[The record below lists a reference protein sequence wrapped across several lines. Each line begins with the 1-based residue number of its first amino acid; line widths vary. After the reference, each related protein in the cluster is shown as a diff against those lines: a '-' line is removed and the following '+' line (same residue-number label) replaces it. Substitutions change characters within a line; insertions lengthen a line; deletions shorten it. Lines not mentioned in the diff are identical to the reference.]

1 MSENLDIKN
10 ENKNKFTL
18 FLKDNFKKIIIVI
31 IITIIIFSFFIFF
44 KISGENKDKLI
55 SEKYIQAGIYLTQNK
70 KVESKKLFEEIIY
83 EKNKFY
89 SVLALNTI
97 LEKKLENNKNK
108 IIEYFE
114 IIEKLNYSS
123 EKKDLI
129 NLKKALY
136 LINNSEED
144 EGKKLLNRIIDSNSK
159 LKNIAEEINKQ

>member
-10 ENKNKFTL
+10 ENKNKFFL
-18 FLKDNFKKIIIVI
+18 FLKDNLKKIIILI
-31 IITIIIFSFFIFF
+31 ILTIIIFSLFIFL

-55 SEKYIQAGIYLTQNK
+55 SEKYIQAGIYLSKNK
-70 KVESKKLFEEIIY
+70 KIESKKLFEEIIY
-83 EKNKFY
+83 DKNKFY

-97 LEKKLENNKNK
+97 LEKKLENNKDK
-108 IIEYFE
+108 IMEYFE
-114 IIEKLNYSS
+114 IIEKLNYSN

>member
-10 ENKNKFTL
+10 ENKDKFSL
-18 FLKDNFKKIIIVI
+18 FFKNNLKKIIILI

-55 SEKYIQAGIYLTQNK
+55 SEKYIQAGIYLSKNK
-70 KVESKKLFEEIIY
+70 KIESKKLFEEIIY
-83 EKNKFY
+83 DKNKFY

-97 LEKKLENNKNK
+97 LEKKLESNKNK
-108 IIEYFE
+108 IMEYFE
-114 IIEKLNYSS
+114 VIEKLNYSN

-136 LINNSEED
+136 LIDNFEED
-144 EGKKLLNRIIDSNSK
+144 EGKKLLKRIIDSNSK
-159 LKNIAEEINKQ
+159 LKNIAEEINK

>member
-10 ENKNKFTL
+10 ENKDKFSL
-18 FLKDNFKKIIIVI
+18 FFKNNLKKIIILI

-97 LEKKLENNKNK
+97 LEKKLESNKNK
-108 IIEYFE
+108 IMEYFE
-114 IIEKLNYSS
+114 VIEKLNYSN

-136 LINNSEED
+136 LIDNFEED
-144 EGKKLLNRIIDSNSK
+144 EGKKLLKRIIDSNSK
-159 LKNIAEEINKQ
+159 LKNIAEEINK

>member
-144 EGKKLLNRIIDSNSK
+144 EGKKLLNKIIDSDSK

>member
-97 LEKKLENNKNK
+97 LEKKLENNKDK
-108 IIEYFE
+108 IMEYFE
-114 IIEKLNYSS
+114 IIEKLNYSN

-159 LKNIAEEINKQ
+159 LKNIAEEINK

>member
-10 ENKNKFTL
+10 ENKNKFFL
-18 FLKDNFKKIIIVI
+18 FLKDNLKKIIILI
-31 IITIIIFSFFIFF
+31 ILIIIIFSFFIFL

-55 SEKYIQAGIYLTQNK
+55 SEKYIQAGIYLSKNK
-70 KVESKKLFEEIIY
+70 KIESKKLFEEIIY
-83 EKNKFY
+83 DKNKFY

-97 LEKKLENNKNK
+97 LEKKLENNKDK
-108 IIEYFE
+108 IMEYFE
-114 IIEKLNYSS
+114 IIEKLNYSN

>member
-10 ENKNKFTL
+10 ENKNKFFL
-18 FLKDNFKKIIIVI
+18 FLKDNLKKIIILI
-31 IITIIIFSFFIFF
+31 ILIIIIFSFFIFL

-55 SEKYIQAGIYLTQNK
+55 SEKYIQAGIYLSKNK
-70 KVESKKLFEEIIY
+70 KIESKKLFEEIIY
-83 EKNKFY
+83 DKNKFY

-97 LEKKLENNKNK
+97 LEKKLENNKDK
-108 IIEYFE
+108 IMEYFE
-114 IIEKLNYSS
+114 IIEKLNYSN

-159 LKNIAEEINKQ
+159 LKNIAEEINK

>member
-159 LKNIAEEINKQ
+159 LKNIAEEINK

>member
-97 LEKKLENNKNK
+97 LEKKLENNKDK
-108 IIEYFE
+108 IMEYFE
-114 IIEKLNYSS
+114 IIEKLNYSN

>member
-1 MSENLDIKN
+1 MSENLDVKN
-10 ENKNKFTL
+10 ENKDKFTL
-18 FLKDNFKKIIIVI
+18 FFKNNLKKIIILI

-97 LEKKLENNKNK
+97 LEKKLENDKNK

>member
-10 ENKNKFTL
+10 ENKDKFTL
-18 FLKDNFKKIIIVI
+18 FLKENLKKIIILI
-31 IITIIIFSFFIFF
+31 IITVIIFSFFIFF
-44 KISGENKDKLI
+44 KISDENKDKLI
-55 SEKYIQAGIYLTQNK
+55 SEKYIQAGIYLSKNK
-70 KVESKKLFEEIIY
+70 KIESKKLFEEIIY

-97 LEKKLENNKNK
+97 LEKKLENNKDK
-108 IIEYFE
+108 IMEYFE
-114 IIEKLNYSS
+114 VIEKLNYSN

-144 EGKKLLNRIIDSNSK
+144 EGKKLLNRIIDSDSK

>member
-10 ENKNKFTL
+10 ENKNKFFL
-18 FLKDNFKKIIIVI
+18 FLKDNLKKIIILI
-31 IITIIIFSFFIFF
+31 ILIIIIFYFFIFL
-44 KISGENKDKLI
+44 KISGENKDRLI
-55 SEKYIQAGIYLTQNK
+55 SEKYIQAGIYLSKNK
-70 KVESKKLFEEIIY
+70 KIESKKLFEEIIY
-83 EKNKFY
+83 DRNKFY

-97 LEKKLENNKNK
+97 LEKKLDNNKDK
-108 IIEYFE
+108 IMEYFE
-114 IIEKLNYSS
+114 IIEKLNYSN

>member
-97 LEKKLENNKNK
+97 LEKKLENDKNK

-136 LINNSEED
+136 LINNSEEE